1 MVNKITK
8 PGRIVI
14 LLGAPFTEQ
23 NYERIGIPYL
33 SAYFEVM
40 VFDCTELMG
49 RNIKKIKFHQ
59 AKWRN
64 FSPISSELELATQ
77 LEKYQPHFAIDFI
90 GFGSDWLRIYQI
102 LTRYNV
108 KLIIQKTGSLPY
120 FRFKNFLNSI
130 FFGEKSGSVV
140 HDSKSN
146 GVAVSSFIILD
157 CISNLIGNI
166 KLRLKKTL
174 INKEIIKKMPECI
187 GLVAG
192 YMSLDRF
199 LSRCKPIIWNG
210 SNDYHTFIKAKAELI
225 SKVDSQLDDPFIL
238 FIDDNLPNASD
249 WIVWDIFSPVTARL
263 YYLALNNFFERI
275 ELLYGMPVRVAG
287 NPSSV
292 GDGNYQSHMGGRT
305 VVFGNTA
312 PLVLQSALVLFH
324 GSTAISFAVMARKPI
339 LSLITRELAQSHY
352 GLHIKTMAKTLGTV
366 IADIDQ
372 LSKPIPNLSSLVANE
387 GKYSLYEKNYI
398 CNDLSTESKPWGAL
412 IEFINGSLKDKVAV
426 IG

>member
-1 MVNKITK
+1 MINKITK

-40 VFDCTELMG
+40 VFDCSELMG

-64 FSPISSELELATQ
+64 FFPISSELELATQ

-90 GFGSDWLRIYQI
+90 GFESDWLRIYQI

-120 FRFKNFLNSI
+120 FRFENFLNSI
-130 FFGEKSGSVV
+130 FFGEKSGSVA
-140 HDSKSN
+140 HD
-146 GVAVSSFIILD
+146 
-157 CISNLIGNI
+157 LIGKI

-192 YMSLDRF
+192 YKSLDRF

-210 SNDYHTFIKAKAELI
+210 SNDYHTFIKVKAELI
-225 SKVDSQLDDPFIL
+225 SKVNSQLDEPFIL
-238 FIDDNLPNASD
+238 FIDDNLPGSSD
-249 WIVWDIFSPVTARL
+249 WIIWNVSQPVTARL
-263 YYLALNNFFERI
+263 YYAALNNFFERI

-287 NPSSV
+287 SPASS
-292 GDGNYQSHMGGRT
+292 GDENYQSYIRGRR
-305 VVFGNTA
+305 VIFGNTA
-312 PLVLQSALVLFH
+312 ALTLQSTLVLFH

-339 LSLITRELAQSHY
+339 LSLMTRELAQSHY

-366 IADIDQ
+366 IVDIDQ

-398 CNDLSTESKPWGAL
+398 CNDLCTESKPWGAL

-426 IG
+426 KE